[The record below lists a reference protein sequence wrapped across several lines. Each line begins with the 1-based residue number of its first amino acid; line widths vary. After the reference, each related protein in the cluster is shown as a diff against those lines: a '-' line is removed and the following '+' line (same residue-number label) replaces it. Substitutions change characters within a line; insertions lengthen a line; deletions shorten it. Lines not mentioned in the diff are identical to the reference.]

1 MNGPHEHLTPEDEAD
16 LAALADG
23 ALYGPRR
30 HALDA
35 RLRVDPAL
43 AAALERQRTA
53 VSMLAATAVPAP
65 LSLRLRVEE
74 LQRAPVRRRRRLP
87 ALVLAFTASVAAVL
101 VLVLGS
107 GPVVDDVL
115 AVALR
120 PATAPAVAGEQFEG
134 IRFPRY
140 EQWRMTG
147 ARTDVV
153 DGRTVRTVFYARDGR
168 EIAYSIVAGPALSD
182 DSALRTVRDGS
193 LSAVTWTRDGR
204 TCVIVGTG
212 DPEVLARL
220 AVW

>member
-1 MNGPHEHLTPEDEAD
+1 MNGTHEHLTPEDEAD

-30 HALDA
+30 AAIEA

-43 AAALERQRTA
+43 AAALERQRAA
-53 VSMLAATAVPAP
+53 VSLLAVTALPAP

-87 ALVLAFTASVAAVL
+87 ALALAFAASLAAVL

-153 DGRTVRTVFYARDGR
+153 GGRTVRTVFYARDGR
-168 EIAYSIVAGPALSD
+168 EIAYAIVSGPALSD
-182 DSALRTVRDGS
+182 DGSLRVVRDGS
-193 LSAVTWTRDGR
+193 LAAVTWTRDGR
-204 TCVIVGTG
+204 TCVIVGRG
-212 DPEVLARL
+212 DPGVLARL